1 MEVLALST
9 DSIYAHKVFT
19 EVSPS
24 ARRVPF
30 PLLSDRS
37 GYIPWLYGALDP
49 EAGVARR
56 VTVLIDPDGRIALYL
71 VYPLEVGRSTAELLR
86 LIQAVQFN
94 RETGLGAPANWQP
107 GEPGL
112 KRDIKRAG
120 EI

>member
-24 ARRVPF
+24 GRKVNF

-37 GYIPWLYGALDP
+37 GHVPWIYGALDP
-49 EAGVARR
+49 EQGLARR
-56 VTVLIDPDGRIALYL
+56 VTILIDPEGRIALYL
-71 VYPLEVGRSTAELLR
+71 VYPLEVGRSTDELLR
-86 LIQAVQFN
+86 LIRAVQFN
-94 RETGLGAPANWQP
+94 RETGLGVPANWQP

-112 KRDIKRAG
+112 RRDIERAG

>member
-1 MEVLALST
+1 MEILALST

-71 VYPLEVGRSTAELLR
+71 VYPLEVGRGTDELLR
-86 LIQAVQFN
+86 IIQAVQFS
-94 RETGLGAPANWQP
+94 RETGLGAPANWKP
-107 GEPGL
+107 GDPGL

-120 EI
+120 EV